1 LFSTATLRC
10 ARIIDDPAI
19 EDCTITLREHI
30 AQQALALPPEDR
42 AFLAELLEQS
52 LTGDGFASPE
62 LAAEWAAE
70 VRRRINAYDHGETQA
85 VDAAT
90 AMREM
95 RQGLA
100 DRRAGNGN

>member
-1 LFSTATLRC
+1 MTR
-10 ARIIDDPAI
+10 
-19 EDCTITLREHI
+19 REQI

-52 LTGDGFASPE
+52 LTAEGFSTPE

-70 VRRRINAYDHGETQA
+70 VGRRIEAYERGETRA
-85 VDAAT
+85 VDAIT

-95 RQGLA
+95 RDGLA
-100 DRRAGNGN
+100 NSRTGSSK